1 MKKMN
6 PLPYLLQTLP
16 LLAFIGTYLLI
27 IAYDRSKIVERVTS
41 KGVKT
46 EGTVVEIRQDPGP
59 LFGSGESKGSAPVVD
74 FVFPN
79 GSHRYYS
86 THYQNPTP
94 YYVGQKVEVRYYFYK
109 SIREVLLADEDAGTL
124 PKTLFRWGIVMCLL
138 GYPFILKKLYLLGSF
153 NW

>member
-1 MKKMN
+1 MN
-6 PLPYLLQTLP
+6 PLPYLLQMMP
-16 LLAFIGTYLLI
+16 YLAFIGTYLLI

-41 KGVKT
+41 KGMKT

-86 THYQNPTP
+86 THYQTPTP

-109 SIREVLLADEDAGTL
+109 SIREVLLANEGAGTL
-124 PKTLFRWGIVMCLL
+124 PKTLFRWGLVMCLL
-138 GYPFILKKLYLLGSF
+138 GYPFLIKKMLLLGNF
-153 NW
+153 H

>member
-1 MKKMN
+1 MN
-6 PLPYLLQTLP
+6 TLPYILQLMP

-27 IAYDRSKIVERVTS
+27 IAYDKSKIVERVTS
-41 KGVKT
+41 KGIKT

-59 LFGSGESKGSAPVVD
+59 LFGSKEGEGAAPVVD
-74 FVFPN
+74 FITNN
-79 GSHRYYS
+79 GSHRHYS
-86 THYQNPTP
+86 TQYQMPTP

-109 SIREVLLADEDAGTL
+109 SIREVLLPNEDAGTL

-153 NW
+153 N